1 MKIRSTLYAV
11 LMAVLLLACG
21 ADRDGAEVGLPP
33 VVIANVEV
41 RDLEVRI
48 DATGELLAKDRAQIA
63 SEVSGRITEILIDEG
78 EAALVAQVLLEIDPE
93 RRNLELADARARLT
107 EAEAALGEQ
116 EREYRR
122 AKTLHEQGIASEASL
137 DQSQTD
143 LVLARSRAEAARAR
157 VGVADRAVRDASVRA
172 PFAGLIARREVS
184 RGEFVNVGQ
193 SLFEL
198 VALDPVEV
206 EFHLAERDSARA
218 VVGQNVR
225 VTVAPFPNQSFDGVV
240 TVVSPTIDAR
250 TRTLRVKAQIDNR
263 DGRLRPGL
271 FARVDLG
278 IAVREGVLLVPEEA
292 ILLRADG
299 SVVFRRGEGDRVERV
314 VVETGEHRV
323 DRVEIL
329 RGLARGDQVVT
340 RGQAGL
346 VQGVRISP
354 RNADGSPVST
364 AVSAVGNAAEAVQ

>member
-1 MKIRSTLYAV
+1 MKTRSTLYA
-11 LMAVLLLACG
+11 LLLVALLASCG
-21 ADRDGAEVGLPP
+21 AERDGAEMGLPP
-33 VVIANVEV
+33 VVIADVEV
-41 RDLEVRI
+41 RDLDVRI
-48 DATGELLAKDRAQIA
+48 DATGELLAKEDAQIA
-63 SEVSGRITEILIDEG
+63 SEVSGRITEVLVDEG
-78 EAALVAQVLLEIDPE
+78 EAVELAQVLLEIDPE

-116 EREYRR
+116 ERDYRR
-122 AKTLHEQGIASEASL
+122 AKKLQEQGIASEAAL
-137 DQSQTD
+137 DEAETA
-143 LVLARSRAEAARAR
+143 LALARSRAEAARAR

-218 VVGQNVR
+218 VVGQQVR
-225 VTVAPFPNQSFDGVV
+225 VTVAPYPSQSFDGVV

-250 TRTLRVKAQIDNR
+250 TRTLRVKAQIANR

-299 SVVFRRGEGDRVERV
+299 SVVFRRGEEDRVERV
-314 VVETGEHRV
+314 LVETGEHRA

-329 RGLARGDQVVT
+329 RGLAAGDQVVT

-346 VQGVRISP
+346 VDGVRVSP

-364 AVSAVGNAAEAVQ
+364 AVSAVGEGAEAVQ

>member
-1 MKIRSTLYAV
+1 MKIRSTVWGVLAV
-11 LMAVLLLACG
+11 ALIPACG
-21 ADRDGAEVGLPP
+21 AEDDREEVGAPP

-41 RDLEVRI
+41 RHLEDRI
-48 DATGELLAKDRAQIA
+48 DATGELVAKERAQIA
-63 SEVSGRITEILIDEG
+63 SEVSGRVTEVLVDEG
-78 EAALVAQVLLEIDPE
+78 EAVEVAQVLLEVDPE
-93 RRNLELADARARLT
+93 RRNLELANARAGLT

-116 EREYRR
+116 KREYRR
-122 AKTLHEQGIASEASL
+122 ASTLHERGIASDAAL
-137 DQSQTD
+137 DQVETA
-143 LVLARSRAEAARAR
+143 VALARSRAEAARAR
-157 VGVADRAVRDASVRA
+157 VGVAERAVRDASVRA

-206 EFHLAERDSARA
+206 EFHLAERDSARV
-218 VVGQNVR
+218 VVGQKVH
-225 VTVAPFPNQSFDGVV
+225 VTVAPFPDEIFRGVV

-271 FARVDLG
+271 FARADLG

-292 ILLRADG
+292 VLLRADG
-299 SVVFRRGEGDRVERV
+299 SIVFRRGEGNRVERV
-314 VVETGEHRV
+314 AVETGEHRGGQ
-323 DRVEIL
+323 VEIA
-329 RGLARGDQVVT
+329 RGLAPGDQVVA

-346 VQGVRISP
+346 VDGALVSP
-354 RNADGSPVST
+354 RNADGSPVT
-364 AVSAVGNAAEAVQ
+364 AAVSAVGDAAETIP

>member
-1 MKIRSTLYAV
+1 MKIRSTLCAV
-11 LMAVLLLACG
+11 LMAALLPACG
-21 ADRDGAEVGLPP
+21 GDGDGEEVGPPP

-41 RDLEVRI
+41 RDLDVRI
-48 DATGELLAKDRAQIA
+48 DATGELVAKERAQIA
-63 SEVSGRITEILIDEG
+63 SEVSGRITEILVDEG
-78 EAALVAQVLLEIDPE
+78 EAVEVAQVLLEIDPE
-93 RRNLELADARARLT
+93 RRNLELADARAGLT
-107 EAEAALGEQ
+107 EAEAALAEQ

-137 DQSQTD
+137 DQTETA
-143 LVLARSRAEAARAR
+143 LALARSRAEAARAR

-193 SLFEL
+193 PLFEL

-206 EFHLAERDSARA
+206 EFHLAERDSGR
-218 VVGQNVR
+218 VLVGQEVR
-225 VTVAPFPNQSFDGVV
+225 VTVAPFPNQDFHGLV
-240 TVVSPTIDAR
+240 TVVSPTVDVR

-278 IAVREGVLLVPEEA
+278 IAVREGVLLVPEKA
-292 ILLRADG
+292 ILLRSDG
-299 SVVFRRGEGDRVERV
+299 AIVFRRREGNRVERV
-314 VVETGEHRV
+314 VVETGEHRGAL
-323 DRVEIL
+323 VEIA
-329 RGLARGDQVVT
+329 RGLAPGDQVVA

-346 VQGVRISP
+346 VDDALVSP
-354 RNADGSPVST
+354 RNADGSPVAT
-364 AVSAVGNAAEAVQ
+364 AVSAVGKAAEAAP

>member
-1 MKIRSTLYAV
+1 V
-11 LMAVLLLACG
+11 
-21 ADRDGAEVGLPP
+21 
-33 VVIANVEV
+33 
-41 RDLEVRI
+41 
-48 DATGELLAKDRAQIA
+48 AKERAQIA
-63 SEVSGRITEILIDEG
+63 SEVSGRITEILVDEG
-78 EAALVAQVLLEIDPE
+78 EAVEVAQVLLEIDPE
-93 RRNLELADARARLT
+93 RRNLELADARAGLT
-107 EAEAALGEQ
+107 EAGAALSEQ

-137 DQSQTD
+137 DQTETA
-143 LVLARSRAEAARAR
+143 LALARSRAEAARAR

-193 SLFEL
+193 PLFEL

-206 EFHLAERDSARA
+206 EFHLAERDSAR
-218 VVGQNVR
+218 VLVGQEVR
-225 VTVAPFPNQSFDGVV
+225 VTVAPFPNQDFHGLV

-278 IAVREGVLLVPEEA
+278 IAVREGVLLVPERA
-292 ILLRADG
+292 ILLRSDG
-299 SVVFRRGEGDRVERV
+299 AIVFRRGEGNRVERV
-314 VVETGEHRV
+314 VVETGEHRGAQ
-323 DRVEIL
+323 VEIA
-329 RGLARGDQVVT
+329 RGLAPGDQVVT

-346 VQGVRISP
+346 VDDALVSP

-364 AVSAVGNAAEAVQ
+364 AESAVGDRAETIP